1 MGIVTFSV
9 WIVTGGG
16 LATVIIL
23 GDICYDPD
31 TLLRNNTDNT
41 QAEGT
46 EYLYLNNICSYL
58 PL

>member
-46 EYLYLNNICSYL
+46 QYLS
-58 PL
+58 